1 MRMPDISTQQL
12 EWLFGTFPECL
23 CILNIDGQFSM
34 VNPAF
39 CKISGYT
46 ETELIF
52 AHYLT
57 FIHPEDQEITCKA
70 LEKIQSGELPCVFE
84 NRFLFKDSEYKWMLW
99 NCFIQDQNELIYCSA
114 RDISDQK
121 ETEAKLL
128 KTIEE
133 NRLLENSSR
142 LNSIKMAE
150 EEDFR
155 WMDNIIE
162 NYTEG
167 FFKLSK
173 DWRVLAFNQMA
184 RVILNLPED
193 TIKESDFR
201 SLFPV
206 ERDHKLLKEAKRAID
221 NKQPVHFEEFYPHLG
236 KWLEI
241 SAYPYSET
249 VTLFFKDTTLRKKQ
263 ELDLLR
269 LAQDYKILFANNPL
283 PMWAYD
289 LDQLKILMAND
300 AALNLYGYSRQE
312 FLNLNLYDLRPEAEH
327 ERLRNELKTRDVFKD
342 LKISSEWQHQ
352 KKDGSIIYVD
362 IASHMIKLN
371 EGRARLIVV
380 NNITERRKTQ
390 MKLLNQNIRLRE
402 IAQLSSHDLRGPVA
416 SILGL
421 VSLFDETNQDVDLN
435 NLIIENLK
443 TSAKDL
449 DKVIH
454 AIVKMTHEEGR

>member
-1 MRMPDISTQQL
+1 MQMPDISSQQ
-12 EWLFGTFPECL
+12 P
-23 CILNIDGQFSM
+23 
-34 VNPAF
+34 
-39 CKISGYT
+39 
-46 ETELIF
+46 
-52 AHYLT
+52 
-57 FIHPEDQEITCKA
+57 
-70 LEKIQSGELPCVFE
+70 
-84 NRFLFKDSEYKWMLW
+84 
-99 NCFIQDQNELIYCSA
+99 

-128 KTIEE
+128 KTIEK
-133 NRLLENSSR
+133 NQLLVNSFQLSSR
-142 LNSIKMAE
+142 KMDKE
-150 EEDFR
+150 ETFR
-155 WMDNIIE
+155 WMENILE
-162 NYTEG
+162 NYKEG
-167 FFKLSK
+167 FFKLSN
-173 DWRVLAFNQMA
+173 DWRILAFNPMA
-184 RVILNLPED
+184 RVILNLPAD
-193 TIKESDFR
+193 SIKESDFS

-206 ERDHKLLKEAKRAID
+206 ESDHRLFREAKKAMD

-249 VTLFFKDTTLRKKQ
+249 VTLFFKDTTIRKKQ
-263 ELDLLR
+263 EQDLLH
-269 LAQDYKILFANNPL
+269 LAKDYKILFANNPL

-327 ERLRNELKTRDVFKD
+327 ERLRNELKGWDVFND
-342 LKISSEWQHQ
+342 LKITSEWQHQ

-371 EGRARLIVV
+371 ERPARLIVV

-390 MKLLNQNIRLRE
+390 MKLVNQNIRLRE
-402 IAQLSSHDLRGPVA
+402 IAQISSHDLRGPVA

-421 VSLFDETNQDVDLN
+421 VSLFDEKNQDIDLN
-435 NLIIENLK
+435 NLIIENLQK
-443 TSAKDL
+443 SAKEL

-454 AIVKMTHEEGR
+454 TIVKITHEEGK